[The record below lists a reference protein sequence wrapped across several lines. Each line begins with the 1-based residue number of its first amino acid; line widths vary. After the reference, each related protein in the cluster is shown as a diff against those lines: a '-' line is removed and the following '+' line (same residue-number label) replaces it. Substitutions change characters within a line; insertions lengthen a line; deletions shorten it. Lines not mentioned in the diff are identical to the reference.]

1 MPANRPALPK
11 RASCKRVKLGLA
23 ARTAN
28 SIGRD
33 PPFSYRPRL
42 LQMLVMSLSSDPF
55 LGKSVVRDL
64 VFGPTTLSVVGLGA
78 RYS

>member
-1 MPANRPALPK
+1 
-11 RASCKRVKLGLA
+11 VA

-28 SIGRD
+28 STSRD

-42 LQMLVMSLSSDPF
+42 LQVLVMSLSSHPI
-55 LGKSVVRDL
+55 LVKTVVRDL

>member
-1 MPANRPALPK
+1 MPAYCPALSK
-11 RASCKRVKLGLA
+11 RAPCERIKL
-23 ARTAN
+23 AN
-28 SIGRD
+28 SISRD

-42 LQMLVMSLSSDPF
+42 LQVLVMSLSSHPF
-55 LGKSVVRDL
+55 LEKAVVRNL

>member
-11 RASCKRVKLGLA
+11 RAPCERVKLGLA